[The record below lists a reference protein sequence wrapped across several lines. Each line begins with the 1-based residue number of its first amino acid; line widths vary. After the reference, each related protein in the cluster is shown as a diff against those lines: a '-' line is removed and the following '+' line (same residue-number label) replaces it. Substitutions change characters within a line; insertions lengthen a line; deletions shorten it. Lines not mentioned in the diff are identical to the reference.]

1 MYFSETRPREP
12 APEARS
18 DWQLEQSQNRRWLD
32 AQMQLPNHPIN
43 KHERQELHMWFSY
56 ESLAAQR
63 APPSMLEALRL
74 SGISQTHTDRLT
86 AEREE
91 AKIQKA
97 QSTDQ
102 EMRKV
107 KSVEDWWV
115 SEAEKLQ
122 RAQRA
127 QELANSAQG
136 KTKRQRDYERRRR
149 FLDGKCKEV
158 EDAGGSWVAKV
169 DAAQVGTSMQSA

>member
-43 KHERQELHMWFSY
+43 KHERQELHKWFSY

-149 FLDGKCKEV
+149 FLEGECKEV
-158 EDAGGSWVAKV
+158 EGAGGSWVAKV